1 MTPLHAQAG
10 LDAQALLQA
19 WEAAQPLALP
29 RRADALLG
37 LAWPE
42 VAPDE
47 WGTVPLG
54 VRETRL
60 FLLHEAL
67 FGPSLELLA
76 DCPACGEV
84 LELSLRT
91 TDLRAEPR
99 LDGDEL
105 SRLECEGYELTY
117 RLPGMDDLAV
127 AAREASSSDEAI
139 ARLLQR
145 CLLQARHAGRPV
157 QARDLP
163 VAVIDEL
170 QHDMARRD
178 PAADVRASL
187 GCPACGHAFERRFD
201 IAAQL
206 WEELDDWAERTLAEV
221 HALACAYGWTEPEVL
236 ALGVSR
242 RRRYLAM
249 VQA

>member
-145 CLLQARHAGRPV
+145 CLRQARHALAPGIWPV
-157 QARDLP
+157 CSNTYRL
-163 VAVIDEL
+163 
-170 QHDMARRD
+170 
-178 PAADVRASL
+178 
-187 GCPACGHAFERRFD
+187 
-201 IAAQL
+201 
-206 WEELDDWAERTLAEV
+206 
-221 HALACAYGWTEPEVL
+221 
-236 ALGVSR
+236 VSR
-242 RRRYLAM
+242 CCVGASPRCSSRRGTRSLRWWRTKRPRLRGPWCVTHPNRRHPNPGRTPTRAASRLPRRCRLL
-249 VQA
+249 VRGPA